1 MARNFKKMFKKII
14 RKYFFTIFLFIF
26 YHLTSASYVDR
37 WFSPKATQNDDSL
50 NNYIVILIKF
60 LQ

>member
-26 YHLTSASYVDR
+26 LSFLPVRALLSKFILRVL
-37 WFSPKATQNDDSL
+37 S
-50 NNYIVILIKF
+50 NYL
-60 LQ
+60 